1 MIDERFLA
9 TRWQLIHMTHR
20 GPSSAALD
28 VASSVR
34 GMLWPAIPTPLGSQ
48 LLAVQYQLEVSQ
60 WLSPDE
66 LLARRAARPA
76 GRAAWAAG
84 RARLCDLP
92 VLSPAPG

>member
-1 MIDERFLA
+1 
-9 TRWQLIHMTHR
+9 MTNR

-34 GMLWPAIPTPLGSQ
+34 GMVWPAIPTPLGSQ

-66 LLARRAARPA
+66 LLVRQAAQLGPLVLHAHATCPFYRRRLDEADLAPDRPI
-76 GRAAWAAG
+76 
-84 RARLCDLP
+84 LC
-92 VLSPAPG
+92 